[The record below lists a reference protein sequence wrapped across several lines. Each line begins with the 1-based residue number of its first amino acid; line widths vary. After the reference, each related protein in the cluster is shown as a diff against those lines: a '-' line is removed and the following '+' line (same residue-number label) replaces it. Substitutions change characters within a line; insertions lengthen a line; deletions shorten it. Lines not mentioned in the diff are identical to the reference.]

1 MSKAFL
7 KDQQNIYSAIPQL
20 VMQTSNSNS
29 TVNIRPEYINELSQ
43 NLNKHGSSFVDAQ
56 IHSNIDSL
64 LQVHRRKMLRRAANR
79 KSAQL
84 SRARKKVCKYL
95 FITTVT
101 IGIANIEICH
111 TRLISKSSK

>member
-1 MSKAFL
+1 MSAKSFL
-7 KDQQNIYSAIPQL
+7 KDQQHVYPVPQM
-20 VMQTSNSNS
+20 VIQAPNNVS

-43 NLNKHGSSFVDAQ
+43 NLNKHGTSFVDAQ

-84 SRARKKVCKYL
+84 SRARKKVDDS
-95 FITTVT
+95 IV
-101 IGIANIEICH
+101 
-111 TRLISKSSK
+111 